1 MGKGG
6 VSRAQRG
13 RSPQS
18 RARASPIA
26 RDGPPKPATD
36 RKPHASA
43 RSNRGRASLL
53 SLSILAKPSL
63 SLDRHYTHTPFPP
76 PLIHFSAHQG
86 SAMYEHGSETLVP
99 GHGSQEVLHTAAA
112 SVVNKIYINSRRL
125 QAPRALSATVGHPAR
140 AAPPGL
146 TRHAALI
153 RTQKNYRAG

>member
-26 RDGPPKPATD
+26 RDGPAIARD
-36 RKPHASA
+36 RPQAS
-43 RSNRGRASLL
+43 RLGTQQLRPSLTPL
-53 SLSILAKPSL
+53 SLYFSQTL
-63 SLDRHYTHTPFPP
+63 SLYIVITHTHRSP

-99 GHGSQEVLHTAAA
+99 GHGSQEVLHKDTAAA
-112 SVVNKIYINSRRL
+112 SVVNKFILTHDDIGAACAQRDSRPPSSRR
-125 QAPRALSATVGHPAR
+125 AAR
-140 AAPPGL
+140 PYTA
-146 TRHAALI
+146 RC
-153 RTQKNYRAG
+153 